1 MTIYRAQHAGFCFGV
16 KRALNLAREA
26 GKSIAGKAIYT
37 YGELIH
43 NPQIVAELESS
54 GIKVI
59 NDVNT
64 VKDSVVIIRS
74 HGITKQD
81 KEILLQNGNTLM
93 DATCPYV
100 SRTHELIES
109 MVSEGYHVYIMGD
122 ANHPEVI
129 GMMSYGAGSITVID
143 PASELPELSNT
154 KVSLISQTTQNM
166 DDLARICSLI
176 LPQVRELRI
185 FNTICLATTERQ
197 RASMEIAGNTELVF
211 VIGGKHSANTRQ
223 LYDICA
229 GLTKCIYIEDADD
242 IDPEDMNGI
251 SRVGLTAGAS
261 TPDEVIIR
269 VYNRIKEINRDT
281 NFARSI
287 DDIPLFKE
295 ESC

>member
-1 MTIYRAQHAGFCFGV
+1 MTIYRAKHAGFCFGV

-26 GKSIAGKAIYT
+26 GTSFAGKAIYT

-54 GIKVI
+54 GIKAI
-59 NDVNT
+59 SDVNT

-74 HGITKQD
+74 HGITLQD
-81 KEILLQNGNTLM
+81 KEILIKNGNTLV

-100 SRTHELIES
+100 SRTHELIEN

-122 ANHPEVI
+122 EKHPEVV

-143 PASELPELSNT
+143 PATGALDIPHA

-197 RASMEIAGNTELVF
+197 RASMEIARNSELVF

-229 GLTKCIYIEDADD
+229 GFTRCIYIEDADD
-242 IDPEDMNGI
+242 ITPDVLEGI
-251 SRVGLTAGAS
+251 SEIGLTAGAS